1 LRASGA
7 TSWSIGSKLPVL
19 KLCSRSWRQASARSV
34 GAVAAP
40 DAPVIGALD
49 MFVHL
54 LCCVEASVR
63 ATSRRRQ
70 DRLLEIGATTPIVS
84 ELAHGLALRAQG
96 DVLVVGLRCP
106 VSRGVVRDYRR
117 DYAPCAAG
125 LVVRD
130 RG

>member
-1 LRASGA
+1 VRGRRGP
-7 TSWSIGSKLPVL
+7 WVP
-19 KLCSRSWRQASARSV
+19 WRRR
-34 GAVAAP
+34 
-40 DAPVIGALD
+40 DTPVIAALD

-54 LCCVEASVR
+54 RCCVEASLR

-96 DVLVVGLRCP
+96 DVRAVGLRCP
-106 VSRGVVRDYRR
+106 VSPRLARDYRR

-125 LVVRD
+125 LVVRGSRMICPGASRFIRTQDD
-130 RG
+130 RPHGDVSVGG